1 MVMNFISNLGS
12 DDPYAIAK
20 YLQSD
25 YRFLR
30 DDFESMEAEGMY
42 RSPFLLELIAM
53 THLSN
58 LAACVEVPG
67 LEHKCNDHGA
77 EWRRSGRLSCSSG
90 MFIIIS
96 FNHADELLISWS
108 MQFH

>member
-1 MVMNFISNLGS
+1 MLQRLSEWRNGFGSTALAMVMNFISNLGS

-67 LEHKCNDHGA
+67 WNTSAMTMGQNGEGVVALA
-77 EWRRSGRLSCSSG
+77 AAAVCSS
-90 MFIIIS
+90 
-96 FNHADELLISWS
+96 
-108 MQFH
+108 